1 MTVCNHSTRTRRRA
15 GVTPAAFAAAATAAL
30 GLIAL
35 ASAPARAD
43 IIFYN
48 SPGGI
53 QPEENVLLVSNQVG
67 PTIEGTTNQT
77 DSLVNFTQPVLPENL
92 TTPANGQAR
101 IAAVDGAY
109 TSLRTSLAS
118 GTTFSLFEANPIF
131 LSGGLPF
138 NVIVTEDNGAT
149 TTGTFT
155 SGNGQSYFG
164 VQAIAGQR
172 ISFIDIVGPT
182 NSIQDVRQIRIGG
195 VQSTVTVVPEP
206 GAVAFGVVMGGGLL
220 GLIARG
226 KRRRTGGG
234 LAC

>member
-1 MTVCNHSTRTRRRA
+1 
-15 GVTPAAFAAAATAAL
+15 
-30 GLIAL
+30 
-35 ASAPARAD
+35 
-43 IIFYN
+43 
-48 SPGGI
+48 
-53 QPEENVLLVSNQVG
+53 
-67 PTIEGTTNQT
+67 
-77 DSLVNFTQPVLPENL
+77 
-92 TTPANGQAR
+92 
-101 IAAVDGAY
+101 
-109 TSLRTSLAS
+109 
-118 GTTFSLFEANPIF
+118 
-131 LSGGLPF
+131 
-138 NVIVTEDNGAT
+138 
-149 TTGTFT
+149 TGTFT

>member
-1 MTVCNHSTRTRRRA
+1 MTVGIDSTRTARRGGR
-15 GVTPAAFAAAATAAL
+15 TAAAAAAVAL
-30 GLIAL
+30 GIVAL

-43 IIFYN
+43 IIFYD

-67 PTIEGTTNQT
+67 PAIIGTTNQT
-77 DSLVNFTQPVLPENL
+77 DSVVNFTQPVLAENL
-92 TTPANGQAR
+92 TTPASGQAR

-118 GTTFSLFEANPIF
+118 GTFSLFEANPIF
-131 LSGGLPF
+131 LSGGVPF
-138 NVIVTEDNGAT
+138 NVIVTEDNGTKT
-149 TTGTFT
+149 TREFT
-155 SGNGQSYFG
+155 SGSGQSYFG

-195 VQSTVTVVPEP
+195 VQSTLNPVPEP

-220 GLIARG
+220 GLVARG
-226 KRRRTGGG
+226 RRRRGGSAPSG
-234 LAC
+234 EFAC